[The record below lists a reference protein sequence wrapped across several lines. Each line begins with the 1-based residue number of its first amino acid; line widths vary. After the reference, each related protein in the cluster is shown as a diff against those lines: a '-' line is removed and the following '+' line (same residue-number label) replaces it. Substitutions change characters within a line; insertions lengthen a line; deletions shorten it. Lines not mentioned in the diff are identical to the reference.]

1 MMMKIDDENGTYD
14 AYNAD
19 VDLFNEIS
27 QKMEDFNKKSLW
39 YRMVHYDDYLMLR
52 DSLKMLQSAFSGLK
66 F

>member
-27 QKMEDFNKKSLW
+27 QKMEDFSKKPFW
-39 YRMVHYDDYLMLR
+39 YRMVHYDDYLMLK
-52 DSLKMLQSAFSGLK
+52 DSLKMLQSAFNGLK

>member
-27 QKMEDFNKKSLW
+27 QKMEDFSKKSLW
-39 YRMVHYDDYLMLR
+39 YRMVHYDDYLMLK

>member
-27 QKMEDFNKKSLW
+27 QKMEDFSKKSLW
-39 YRMVHYDDYLMLR
+39 YRMVHYDDYLMLK
-52 DSLKMLQSAFSGLK
+52 DSLKMLQSAFSSLK

>member
-27 QKMEDFNKKSLW
+27 QKMEDFSKKSFW
-39 YRMVHYDDYLMLR
+39 YRMVHYDDYLMLK
-52 DSLKMLQSAFSGLK
+52 DSLKMLQSAFNGLK